1 MNYTETLKK
10 IEDENYLIGMISVD
24 DILRFGY
31 SLELNENSKV
41 LDLCCGD
48 RKSVV

>member
-10 IEDENYLIGMISVD
+10 IEDENYLIGMNSVE

-31 SLELNENSKV
+31 SLGLNESSKV
-41 LDLCCGD
+41 LDLCCGYGTLL
-48 RKSVV
+48 